1 MSVFDLSSKKIL
13 ITGSTSGIGLEMSN
27 YFNKPSVKLFLL
39 ARDREKAKN
48 LDLLN
53 GSKFIYGDLKE
64 SAEIIS
70 DQLDEKIDGIIFNA
84 GIINYQPLKFIDQES
99 FLDLFHVN
107 YFSSIFLLKTLI
119 RDKKINKNASI
130 IFISSLSASLG
141 VKGTLAYSASKAS
154 IDSSVKVLANELS
167 RYNIRVNSI
176 APGIIK
182 TPLLENQ
189 VFDNEKL
196 ASEQEKY
203 PLGLGDC
210 KDVAYCAHFLLS
222 KASKWITGSVIELN
236 GGYKLN

>member
-1 MSVFDLSSKKIL
+1 
-13 ITGSTSGIGLEMSN
+13 
-27 YFNKPSVKLFLL
+27 
-39 ARDREKAKN
+39 
-48 LDLLN
+48 
-53 GSKFIYGDLKE
+53 
-64 SAEIIS
+64 
-70 DQLDEKIDGIIFNA
+70 
-84 GIINYQPLKFIDQES
+84 
-99 FLDLFHVN
+99 
-107 YFSSIFLLKTLI
+107 
-119 RDKKINKNASI
+119 I

-203 PLGLGDC
+203 PLGFGDC
-210 KDVAYCAHFLLS
+210 KDVAYSAHFLLS